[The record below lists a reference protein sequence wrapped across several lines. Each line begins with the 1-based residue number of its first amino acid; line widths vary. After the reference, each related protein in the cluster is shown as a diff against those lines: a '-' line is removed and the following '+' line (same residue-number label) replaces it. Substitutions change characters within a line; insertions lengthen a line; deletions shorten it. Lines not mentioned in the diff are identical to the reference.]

1 MFCPSNETLQNLT
14 EKTKLLAHK
23 CTQQIRAGVTTAVH
37 VPSGQE
43 PSQQQQQGEAQG
55 IDMPASK
62 GSEQTQ
68 RTATASEGLAASADG
83 GKSTLRC
90 FCPCKGTFSKIMGKK
105 LAGKLQQQQHQQHHQ
120 EHQKG
125 QRTTRWY
132 VKQPTWRLWG
142 EEREENAIYTVYL
155 KKVRYHRPTPS
166 ASSQDSDDEISHL
179 EWETVRVRFVKAAT
193 LSRLVDALA
202 TDDGEL
208 ESTFVNVFLNTY
220 RTFAQP
226 EKVLD
231 LLLERYE
238 KLHSE
243 PGLVQPESLSDQ
255 HKKTLVSVL
264 HVWLDGFPEDWDTDN
279 LQRLLAFTSKRLP
292 KSEIHVKALNRF
304 TNRLDKYSRIPP
316 PLPWSNDYHDFT
328 DQFGGLCLTPAFRGP
343 PSHLLHSYRFPNIPV
358 KHFAEQLTRM
368 DMELFKRLIP
378 HQCLGAIWSNRDK
391 HECGSVLATV
401 TQFNAVSFRVISS
414 ILIEPRLKPQER
426 ALLISTWIDIAQEL
440 RLLKNFSSLKA
451 IISGL
456 QSNAVYRLSKTWA
469 VLPRDKLELYNE
481 LARIFSEDN
490 NAWAQREVLMREG
503 TAKFADTVGENDRHL
518 QKVFQKQNT
527 LISHG
532 TIPYLGTF
540 LTDLTMIHAAIPDTL
555 QDGLINF
562 DKRRKE
568 FEVLAQIK
576 LLQGAANTYHLPDDP
591 LFDRWFASLLVLDER
606 EAHTLSCSLEPAPE
620 MAKRPPV
627 PVPQHS
633 HGMSGGSGGGGGG
646 SVLSAGS
653 GTPGHKKSDS
663 IASNSSSGA
672 GSQFYC
678 DINSTSNAS
687 YSSRNNSLDRDA
699 TPPNASLLSAASSVS
714 SLSMDSTTSSS
725 QRSNH
730 PSQNGGGGTVRTPQ
744 SSRAQHNSST
754 TSGKSGNGSAHHHT
768 ETPIINGQL
777 VQNSPLKG
785 SSPDFYIIK
794 VTYETEQVELDGIV
808 LYKSI
813 MLANNERTPQVIR
826 NAMLKLGLEGD
837 PDRYTLAQVLPDKEL
852 LLPNNANVYYA
863 VNTAYNLN
871 FILRP
876 KKDGAATGAAG
887 VGSGRP

>member
-1 MFCPSNETLQNLT
+1 MFCPSNETLHSLT

-23 CTQQIRAGVTTAVH
+23 CTQQIRHNTAAGTNNVSSTGGDGAGTGTVGPPADD
-37 VPSGQE
+37 PQRSACKENGASGKE
-43 PSQQQQQGEAQG
+43 E
-55 IDMPASK
+55 
-62 GSEQTQ
+62 
-68 RTATASEGLAASADG
+68 RLG
-83 GKSTLRC
+83 GMAGGTLRC
-90 FCPCKGTFSKIMGKK
+90 FCPCKGTLSKLMGRK
-105 LAGKLQQQQHQQHHQ
+105 LATASKEGQS
-120 EHQKG
+120 
-125 QRTTRWY
+125 QRTTKWY

-226 EKVLD
+226 EKVLE
-231 LLLERYE
+231 LLLDRYE
-238 KLHSE
+238 KLHAE
-243 PGLVQPESLSDQ
+243 PALLQPESLSDQ

-292 KSEIHVKALNRF
+292 KSEIHMKALNRF
-304 TNRLDKYSRIPP
+304 THRLDKYSRIPP
-316 PLPWSNDYHDFT
+316 PLPWSNDYHDFA

-343 PSHLLHSYRFPNIPV
+343 PSHLLNSYRFPNIPV

-391 HECGSVLATV
+391 HESSSVLATV

-620 MAKRPPV
+620 MTKRPPA
-627 PVPQHS
+627 QHP
-633 HGMSGGSGGGGGG
+633 GGVTGGGGGG
-646 SVLSAGS
+646 

-699 TPPNASLLSAASSVS
+699 TPPNASILSAASSVS
-714 SLSMDSTTSSS
+714 SLSMDSTTSGS

-730 PSQNGGGGTVRTPQ
+730 NGGVGSVRTPQ
-744 SSRAQHNSST
+744 SNRSQ
-754 TSGKSGNGSAHHHT
+754 GNGTVANRSANGSKDL
-768 ETPIINGQL
+768 EAPIINGQL
-777 VQNSPLKG
+777 VQNSPLKS

-876 KKDGAATGAAG
+876 KKDATGSSSS
-887 VGSGRP
+887 VPSSTGRP

>member
-1 MFCPSNETLQNLT
+1 MFCPSNETLQNIT

-23 CTQQIRAGVTTAVH
+23 CTQQIRNSAGSAATAAASNATDGTVGDGSTATPHSLQGPPGDPQRSSKETASFKESTGATTAI
-37 VPSGQE
+37 G
-43 PSQQQQQGEAQG
+43 
-55 IDMPASK
+55 
-62 GSEQTQ
+62 
-68 RTATASEGLAASADG
+68 DG
-83 GKSTLRC
+83 GKSSLRC
-90 FCPCKGTFSKIMGKK
+90 FCPCKGTLSKIMGKK
-105 LAGKLQQQQHQQHHQ
+105 YAGKEGQGSGQ
-120 EHQKG
+120 
-125 QRTTRWY
+125 QRTTKWY
-132 VKQPTWRLWG
+132 VKPTWRLWG
-142 EEREENAIYTVYL
+142 EEREENATYTVYL

-226 EKVLD
+226 EKVLE

-238 KLHSE
+238 QLHAEPTLLQQSE
-243 PGLVQPESLSDQ
+243 SVSDQ

-292 KSEIHVKALNRF
+292 KSEIHMKALNRF

-316 PLPWSNDYHDFT
+316 PLPWSNDYHDFA

-343 PSHLLHSYRFPNIPV
+343 PSHLLNSYRFPNIPV

-391 HECGSVLATV
+391 HESSSVLATV

-576 LLQGAANTYHLPDDP
+576 LLQGAANTYHLPEDP

-620 MAKRPPV
+620 MTKRPPA
-627 PVPQHS
+627 PNS
-633 HGMSGGSGGGGGG
+633 SAGGGGGG
-646 SVLSAGS
+646 GGG

-730 PSQNGGGGTVRTPQ
+730 TSQNGGVGSVRTPQ
-744 SSRAQHNSST
+744 SARAHNGT
-754 TSGKSGNGSAHHHT
+754 VSGRSANGSHH

-777 VQNSPLKG
+777 VANSPLKG

-876 KKDGAATGAAG
+876 KKDSAGSAASSMTGGA
-887 VGSGRP
+887 RP

>member
-1 MFCPSNETLQNLT
+1 MFCPSNETLQSIT

-23 CTQQIRAGVTTAVH
+23 CTQQIRNNATAATIDGGGTAGV
-37 VPSGQE
+37 
-43 PSQQQQQGEAQG
+43 QQQSATVVDPPRSCTKDG
-55 IDMPASK
+55 
-62 GSEQTQ
+62 
-68 RTATASEGLAASADG
+68 ATAKDERPG
-83 GKSTLRC
+83 GMAGGTLRC
-90 FCPCKGTFSKIMGKK
+90 FCPCKGTISKLMGRKYAATSK
-105 LAGKLQQQQHQQHHQ
+105 EGQS
-120 EHQKG
+120 
-125 QRTTRWY
+125 QRTTKWY

-226 EKVLD
+226 EKVLE
-231 LLLERYE
+231 LLLDRYE
-238 KLHSE
+238 KLHAE
-243 PGLVQPESLSDQ
+243 PALLQPESLSDQ

-279 LQRLLAFTSKRLP
+279 LQRLLVFTSKRLP
-292 KSEIHVKALNRF
+292 KSEIHMKALNRF
-304 TNRLDKYSRIPP
+304 THRLDKYSRIPP
-316 PLPWSNDYHDFT
+316 PLPWSNDYHDFA
-328 DQFGGLCLTPAFRGP
+328 DQFGGLCLTAAFRGP
-343 PSHLLHSYRFPNIPV
+343 PSHLLNSYRFPNIPV

-391 HECGSVLATV
+391 HECSSVLATV

-620 MAKRPPV
+620 MTKRPPT
-627 PVPQHS
+627 QHP
-633 HGMSGGSGGGGGG
+633 GGGAAGGGG
-646 SVLSAGS
+646 

-699 TPPNASLLSAASSVS
+699 TPPNASILSAASSVS
-714 SLSMDSTTSSS
+714 SLSMDSTTSGS

-730 PSQNGGGGTVRTPQ
+730 NGGVGSVRTPQ
-744 SSRAQHNSST
+744 SNRS
-754 TSGKSGNGSAHHHT
+754 NGTVANRSANGAKDLDA
-768 ETPIINGQL
+768 PIINGQL
-777 VQNSPLKG
+777 VQNSPLKS

-876 KKDGAATGAAG
+876 KKDTTGSSSS
-887 VGSGRP
+887 VPSSTGRP

>member
-23 CTQQIRAGVTTAVH
+23 CTQQIRNSASAHSDGATPAAAPAQHRDPAAAPVAADPQGMKEPAGGLVAGVPLVDGAVAK
-37 VPSGQE
+37 SG
-43 PSQQQQQGEAQG
+43 
-55 IDMPASK
+55 
-62 GSEQTQ
+62 
-68 RTATASEGLAASADG
+68 
-83 GKSTLRC
+83 LRC
-90 FCPCKGTFSKIMGKK
+90 FCPCKGTLSKIMGRKYA
-105 LAGKLQQQQHQQHHQ
+105 AGKEGQS
-120 EHQKG
+120 
-125 QRTTRWY
+125 QRTTKWY
-132 VKQPTWRLWG
+132 VKPTWRLWG
-142 EEREENAIYTVYL
+142 EEREEDAIYTVYL

-226 EKVLD
+226 EKVLE
-231 LLLERYE
+231 LLLDRYE
-238 KLHSE
+238 KLHAE
-243 PGLVQPESLSDQ
+243 PALLQPESLSDQ

-292 KSEIHVKALNRF
+292 KSEIHIKALNRY
-304 TNRLDKYSRIPP
+304 THRLDKYSRIPP
-316 PLPWSNDYHDFT
+316 PLPWSNDYHDFA

-343 PSHLLHSYRFPNIPV
+343 PSHLLNSYRFPNIPV

-391 HECGSVLATV
+391 HESSSVLATV

-414 ILIEPRLKPQER
+414 VLIEPRLKPQER

-620 MAKRPPV
+620 MTKRPPAA
-627 PVPQHS
+627 QHP
-633 HGMSGGSGGGGGG
+633 GGGAGGGGGG
-646 SVLSAGS
+646 G

-699 TPPNASLLSAASSVS
+699 TPPNASILSAASSVS
-714 SLSMDSTTSSS
+714 SLSMDSTTSGS

-730 PSQNGGGGTVRTPQ
+730 NGVGSVRTPQ
-744 SSRAQHNSST
+744 SNRSHQTNGTVASRGGA
-754 TSGKSGNGSAHHHT
+754 NGSARDH

-777 VQNSPLKG
+777 VQNSPLKS

-876 KKDGAATGAAG
+876 KKDTAGSNAT
-887 VGSGRP
+887 VPTGRP